1 VRRLNDITFHPFLFA
16 LYPVLYLYS
25 VNAQEVALSEIA
37 RSAVV
42 LLGFAGVVLGVFWL
56 LLRLQKRK
64 TSNAPKAAVPASLTV
79 MTLALYCAVYEAH
92 KNSALLGMVPI
103 RHRTLAPVFA
113 VCFVLVAWSIIR
125 TVSPLRR
132 FSAFL
137 NTCSALLLAL
147 PLVSL
152 GQYAAFGGR
161 PPAGNASARVNKWRL
176 KTAPNQPKR
185 DVYYI
190 ILDMYGRSDALRDL
204 YSCDNS
210 GFIRGLERR
219 GFYVADQG
227 LSNYP
232 GTMPSLAS
240 SLNTAYVQDMVTVT
254 PREASRK
261 HTAALRSLI
270 RDNAVT
276 RAFKQAGYKVVF
288 LPSGYQVTNSNKQAD
303 LVLRPSGIDPNEFER
318 TLFNTVLDI
327 FASGTVASAVKQ
339 THYALDALERIPD
352 IKALT
357 FTFAH
362 IVCPHPPYVFDENGN
377 RPSVSETGDKKTA
390 IKLYAAQ
397 MAYLDKRIE
406 RLVDVILAKSETPPI
421 IIIQSDHGPRVSP
434 RDYAF
439 DDFVRLRSGI
449 LNAYYL
455 PAGGKQALYA
465 TISPVNTFR
474 LVFREYFGVECG
486 LLPDTIYEVKGTA
499 VSYDYQRV
507 RSTEPR

>member
-1 VRRLNDITFHPFLFA
+1 M
-16 LYPVLYLYS
+16 
-25 VNAQEVALSEIA
+25 
-37 RSAVV
+37 VV
-42 LLGFAGVVLGVFWL
+42 
-56 LLRLQKRK
+56 
-64 TSNAPKAAVPASLTV
+64 
-79 MTLALYCAVYEAH
+79 LYCAVYEAH
-92 KNSALLGMVPI
+92 KNSALLGIVTV

-113 VCFVLVAWSIIR
+113 ACFALAAWRIIR

-137 NTCSALLLAL
+137 NTCGALLLAL

-152 GQYAAFGGR
+152 GQYAVFGGR
-161 PPAGNASARVNKWRL
+161 NPAGNASAHVNEWRL
-176 KTAPNQPKR
+176 KTAANQPKR

-190 ILDMYGRSDALRDL
+190 ILDMYGRSDALKDL

-219 GFYVADQG
+219 GFYVADQS

-240 SLNTAYVQDMVTVT
+240 SLNTSYVQDIVTVT
-254 PREASRK
+254 P
-261 HTAALRSLI
+261 
-270 RDNAVT
+270 
-276 RAFKQAGYKVVF
+276 
-288 LPSGYQVTNSNKQAD
+288 
-303 LVLRPSGIDPNEFER
+303 LRPSGIDPNEFER

-327 FASGTVASAVKQ
+327 FASGTAASAVKQ
-339 THYALDALERIPD
+339 THYALDALEKIPD
-352 IKALT
+352 IKAPT

-377 RPSVSETGDKKTA
+377 RPSVSETGDKRTA
-390 IKLYAAQ
+390 MKLYAAQ

-406 RLVDVILAKSETPPI
+406 RLVDVILARSEIPPI
-421 IIIQSDHGPRVSP
+421 IIIQGDHGPRVPP

-439 DDFVRLRSGI
+439 DDFVKLRSGI

-455 PAGGKQALYA
+455 PAGGKQGLYA

-486 LLPDTIYEVKGTA
+486 LLPDTTYEVKGAA
-499 VSYDYQRV
+499 VSYDYQRA

>member
-1 VRRLNDITFHPFLFA
+1 MRRLNDITFHPFLFA

-25 VNAQEVALSEIA
+25 VNAQEVAPSEIL

-42 LLGFAGVVLGVFWL
+42 MLGFAGVVLGVLWL

-64 TSNAPKAAVPASLTV
+64 TSNAPKAAMLTSLIV
-79 MTLALYCAVYEAH
+79 VTLALYCAVYEAH
-92 KNSALLGMVPI
+92 KSSVPLGIVTI

-113 VCFVLVAWSIIR
+113 ICFGLVAWSIIR
-125 TVSPLRR
+125 TVSPRR

-161 PPAGNASARVNKWRL
+161 NPAGNASARVNEWRL
-176 KTAPNQPKR
+176 KTAANQPKR

-190 ILDMYGRSDALRDL
+190 ILDMYGQSDALRDL

-210 GFIRGLERR
+210 GFIKGLERR
-219 GFYVADQG
+219 GFYVADQS

-240 SLNTAYVQDMVTVT
+240 SLNGSYVQDMVTVT

-261 HTAALRSLI
+261 HSAALRSLI

-276 RAFKQAGYKVVF
+276 RAFKRAGYKVVF

-327 FASGTVASAVKQ
+327 FASGTAASAVKQ
-339 THYALDALERIPD
+339 THYALDALEKIPD
-352 IKALT
+352 IKAPT

-377 RPSVSETGDKKTA
+377 RPSVSETGDKRIA
-390 IKLYAAQ
+390 MKLYAAQ

-421 IIIQSDHGPRVSP
+421 IIIQGDHGPRVPP

-439 DDFVRLRSGI
+439 DDFVRLTGGI

-486 LLPDTIYEVKGTA
+486 LLPDTTYKVKGTA
-499 VSYDYQRV
+499 ISYDYQRA